1 MPLEI
6 KRFSDDRAEIGN
18 VTDEAREAVSGH
30 EEITEVRAH
39 LRNLGTRETLPLNK
53 LIYRAKKQS
62 RENGIGQGVAS
73 SLTPTLD
80 ILRATLVGEG
90 GKGRLWWLSQRH

>member
-6 KRFSDDRAEIGN
+6 KRFSGDRVEIGN
-18 VTDEAREAVSGH
+18 PTDEALEAFPGY

-39 LRNLGTRETLPLNK
+39 LRNLGTRARRPLSK
-53 LIYRAKKQS
+53 LIYRATKQS
-62 RENGIGQGVAS
+62 RENGISQGVAS

-80 ILRATLVGEG
+80 ILRATLVGDG
-90 GKGRLWWLSQRH
+90 GKGRL